1 MINLYGIHFEYNHI
15 SSRKYNLIIANLST
29 ERMTKIAGDKS
40 GHFVLNKAMKSRYL
54 VDDDYSDSN
63 LTFEIEIVTCD
74 DRAIEMHELR
84 EIETWLFTNSAFH
97 KLFVD
102 IADDK
107 YGETYEM
114 LDGIQKRLY
123 FNCRFVNAEKI
134 EGNGGVIG
142 FKCTMETDGMMLWQ
156 EPISVQFAFEDPV
169 EVEVSGEIKT
179 YRRGDVNFDG
189 KVTAEDSQIVLQEAT
204 HRLSGF
210 PPTFTEVQDA
220 VANIKEDYTET
231 GQAIITAEDAQLIL
245 MAYITDLANLPVDT
259 GTVVIDGREYILS
272 GDERLASVYVDSDID
287 GYTYPKVRMFFG
299 TPPQGFNTCDIEII
313 NGTDNNDR
321 KTVLSNIAPNSI
333 ITIDGETRS
342 VLLGDVA
349 SGTSA
354 YDKMTSKHFPRLVN
368 GENQIIIKS
377 ASLREINFEWQN
389 RRYL

>member
-1 MINLYGIHFEYNHI
+1 MINLYGIHFEYNYI

-84 EIETWLFTNSAFH
+84 EIETWLFTNSTFH

-189 KVTAEDSQIVLQEAT
+189 KVTAEDAQMVENEYMRI
-204 HRLSGF
+204 LSGF
-210 PPTFTEVQDA
+210 PPEFDEVQNA
-220 VANIKEDYTET
+220 VADIDENNIIDMN
-231 GQAIITAEDAQLIL
+231 DAQLIL

-259 GTVVIDGREYILS
+259 GTVVIDGTEYELS
-272 GDERLASVYVDSDID
+272 GDERLATIDVDSDID
-287 GYTYPKVRMFFG
+287 GYTYPSVQLFFG
-299 TPPQGFNTCDIEII
+299 NPPQGFTTCDVEII
-313 NGTDNNDR
+313 NGTDSNDR
-321 KTVLSNIAPNSI
+321 STILSDIAPNSI

-342 VLLGDVA
+342 VLLGNSS

-354 YDKMTSKHFPRLVN
+354 YDKMTNKHFPRLVN

-377 ASLREINFEWQN
+377 ASLREIKFEWQN